1 MSFTFRK
8 GSNSDSEAL
17 RELAIISYG
26 QFEEVL
32 SEKNWSTFDK
42 NLKAEESY
50 VHMLKIAHCFVCEFE
65 GKIIGVA
72 YLVPSGNPTEIFDTH
87 WCYIRMVGVD
97 PSFRGK
103 GIARKLTEMCIA
115 YAKQSKEEIIAL
127 HTSEFMDV
135 ARHLYESLGFQ
146 RIKELDPIF
155 GKRYW
160 LYQLKLA

>member
-1 MSFTFRK
+1 MGFHFRK
-8 GSNSDSEAL
+8 AGISDSKAL
-17 RELAIISYG
+17 RKLAMISYG

-32 SEKNWSTFDK
+32 SEQNWSILEK
-42 NLKAEESY
+42 NLKSKDSY
-50 VHMLKIAHCFVCEFE
+50 MDILKIAICFVCEFE

-87 WCYIRMVGVD
+87 WSYIRMVGVD
-97 PSFRGK
+97 PSFRGN

-127 HTSEFMDV
+127 HTSEFMDA
-135 ARHLYESLGFQ
+135 ARHLYESLGFKV
-146 RIKELDPIF
+146 IKELDPIF

>member
-1 MSFTFRK
+1 MTFTYRK

-17 RELAIISYG
+17 RKLAIISYG

-32 SEKNWSTFDK
+32 SEKNWSILNK
-42 NLKAEESY
+42 NLSSADAYSD
-50 VHMLKIAHCFVCEFE
+50 MLKIANCFVCEFE

-72 YLVPSGNPTEIFDTH
+72 YLVPSGNPTEIFDAH

-97 PSFRGK
+97 PTFRGK

-115 YAKQSKEEIIAL
+115 YAKQSKEKIIAL
-127 HTSEFMDV
+127 HTSEFMDA
-135 ARHLYESLGFQ
+135 ARHLYESLGFE

-155 GKRYW
+155 GKKYW